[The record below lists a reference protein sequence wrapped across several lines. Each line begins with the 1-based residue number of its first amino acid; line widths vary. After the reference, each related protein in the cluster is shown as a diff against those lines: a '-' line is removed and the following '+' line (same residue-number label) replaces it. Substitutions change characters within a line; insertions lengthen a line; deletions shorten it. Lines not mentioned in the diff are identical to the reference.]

1 MAGRSI
7 KITEAMKQDAIKLVK
22 LMGCAVVEAPCEAE
36 AQCAELVKMGLA
48 FGTGTE
54 DMDALT
60 FGTNYLMRGF
70 NGKKEP
76 ICQIEL
82 KQVLAGF
89 EMNMEEF
96 IDLCILCGCDYT
108 NTIQGMGPKTAFNLM
123 KECGSIEKVLEKIEA
138 ANAANEEGGKKK
150 KYHIPSSF
158 LYEQSRK
165 LFLSPDVQSDPEFL
179 KKCIVFDKPKEEEM
193 KEWLQ
198 GSKGFAETKVTNGLE
213 RLNKS

>member
-1 MAGRSI
+1 
-7 KITEAMKQDAIKLVK
+7 
-22 LMGCAVVEAPCEAE
+22 
-36 AQCAELVKMGLA
+36 
-48 FGTGTE
+48 
-54 DMDALT
+54 
-60 FGTNYLMRGF
+60 
-70 NGKKEP
+70 
-76 ICQIEL
+76 
-82 KQVLAGF
+82 
-89 EMNMEEF
+89 
-96 IDLCILCGCDYT
+96 
-108 NTIQGMGPKTAFNLM
+108 MGPKTAFNLM